1 MATSEKGKAN
11 LFEELLKTIAT
22 SARESGFL
30 EAVPAKII
38 SERFATLRS
47 LGLSSPSAQ
56 RVASSRLLLP
66 QPLGPTIAVM
76 RESVPNS
83 ISVESAKVLKPRNC
97 SARKNIYIIITYTKI
112 TLQ

>member
-47 LGLSSPSAQ
+47 LGLSPHRAQ

-76 RESVPNS
+76 RASSGNS
-83 ISVESAKVLKPRNC
+83 ICVWSAKVLKPLRIKDFRNILIK
-97 SARKNIYIIITYTKI
+97 S
-112 TLQ
+112 